1 MSQKNLFMSI
11 TTLPL
16 EKARQIVKNALE
28 EARRQSMA
36 PLTVVVLD
44 AGGHL
49 VAAEREDGS
58 SVLRFEIARGKAYA
72 ALGLGLGS
80 RTIGDRNKGRESF
93 LAALGAA
100 SDGRFVPVAGGVL
113 ALNGDEQVIGAV
125 GVTGDSSDADE
136 RAALAGLRGAGL
148 AAGIDTNQ
156 GS

>member
-1 MSQKNLFMSI
+1 MSKKNLFAMI

-16 EKARQIVKNALE
+16 EKARQIVKSALE
-28 EARRQSMA
+28 EGRRQSMS

-44 AGGHL
+44 AGGQL

-80 RTIGDRNKGRESF
+80 RTIGERNKGREAF

-100 SDGRFVPVAGGVL
+100 SDGHFVPVAGGVL
-113 ALNGDEQVIGAV
+113 ALNNDEQIIGAI
-125 GVTGDSSDADE
+125 GVSGDSSDADE
-136 RAALAGLRGAGL
+136 RAALAGLEGAGL
-148 AAGIDTNQ
+148 AAGIDTE
-156 GS
+156 